1 MAIYLLGSDPE
12 AFPDPRRAPAYG
24 PAALGGDLQPRRLI
38 AAYRRG
44 FFPWYGEGEPIL
56 WWSPHPRFVLFPDEL
71 KVHKSMRPYFNQ
83 RKFELSYD
91 RAFDRVI
98 RACAHVPRRDQQGT
112 WITSEMIQAYERLH
126 ALGVAHSVEVW
137 QAGRLVGGLYGVAL
151 GRVFFGES
159 MFARVSNASKFGFIS
174 LVRALQQRGFVLIDC
189 QQETPHLASLGAR
202 AIPRAVFLDF
212 LRRHAQPP
220 DPPACW
226 QSWLSAASGC

>member
-1 MAIYLLGSDPE
+1 MAIYELGSDPE
-12 AFPDPRRAPAYG
+12 AFPDPESAPGYG
-24 PAALGGDLQPRRLI
+24 PAALGGDLEPRRLV

-44 FFPWYGEGEPIL
+44 FFPWYSEGEPLL
-56 WWSPHPRFVLFPDEL
+56 WWSPHPRFVLFPHEL

-91 RAFDRVI
+91 QAFEDVI
-98 RACAHVPRRDQQGT
+98 RACAEVPRRGQDGT
-112 WITSEMIQAYERLH
+112 WITPAMMRAYGCLH
-126 ALGVAHSVEVW
+126 EQGIAHSIEVW

-159 MFARVSNASKFGFIS
+159 MFAHVSNASKFGFIS
-174 LVRALQQRGFVLIDC
+174 LVRALQRRGFVLIDC

-202 AIPRAVFLDF
+202 PIPRTTFLE
-212 LRRHAQPP
+212 LLHRYAQPP

-226 QSWLSAASGC
+226 QSWLLDAGER